1 MKKWNWGSFVSGMK
15 SRWVTTVIWVIIL
28 GVLSVTWPQINS
40 QKTNSNQLLPD
51 DASSIRASKLVNEQF
66 PNDTGTPLLLV
77 WYQEAG
83 LTDTDFENIQKLFKS
98 LEENPVNKQT
108 FVPPLYKAPAQALA
122 QAASEDQ
129 AALTTP
135 VFFDSAA
142 STKELQK
149 GIEEVKE
156 QINKA
161 FNHAVLDDHLDKEGL
176 HVRISG
182 PVGIQTDAV
191 SLFSNADFTL
201 LMATVAIVLLL
212 LIVLYRSPL
221 LAIIPLITVGF
232 AYGLISPI
240 LGFLAKNGWIEVDQ
254 QTISIMTVLLFGA
267 GTDYCLFL
275 ISRYRDELRHEPDRY
290 KAMQKAIENTGSA
303 ILMSAITTVLGL
315 LTLSLAYY
323 ASYDRFAIPF
333 SVSILIMGVT
343 ALTLLPAFLTL
354 LGRVAFFPFIPRT
367 EEMIQKLEAKKGKKL
382 RRQRDKSVFGIA
394 LGKIVTTKPWTIIIS
409 CFVLLGIFISFVPKI
424 QFTYGLLD
432 SFPADMPSREGFSII
447 SDHYPPGEVA
457 PTQVMI
463 QTTQKDISL
472 QQDLQ
477 NLTYIDNV
485 SEPEHGKDEDYQLYE
500 ITFAMDPYSPEAVE
514 KIEDIRSVIS
524 SSLKEAGINNPQD
537 NLWIGGE
544 TATLYD
550 TKQITNRDQSIIIPV
565 VLLIIG
571 ILLLVYFR
579 SIIATIYLLLT
590 VGLSY
595 LAALGIGWIVLH
607 YGFNVPAIQGLIPL
621 YSFVFLV
628 ALGEDYN
635 IFLVANIWNKRKKR
649 IPLKQAIAEGVSE
662 TGSVISSAGI
672 ILAGTFAVLAVMPM
686 QVLVHFGTVTAIGIL
701 MDTFIVRPLFVPA
714 ITTVLERYAFWP
726 GKLWKVKDEEKKE
739 TN

>member
-1 MKKWNWGSFVSGMK
+1 MKKWSWGDFVSGMK
-15 SRWVTTVIWVIIL
+15 SRWITMVIWFVLL
-28 GVLSVTWPQINS
+28 GILSVAWPQINS

-51 DASSIRASKLVNEQF
+51 HAASLKAAELAKEQF
-66 PNDTGTPLLLV
+66 PNETGTPLLLV
-77 WYQEAG
+77 WYQKNG
-83 LTDTDFENIQKLFKS
+83 LNETDFENIQRLFKD
-98 LEENPVNKQT
+98 LDEHPVNKQS
-108 FVPPLYKAPAQALA
+108 FVPPIYKAPAQALA
-122 QAASEDQ
+122 QSASEDQ

-149 GIEEVKE
+149 GIDELKE
-156 QINKA
+156 QIDQSL
-161 FNHAVLDDHLDKEGL
+161 NHAILDDDLDKDGL

-201 LMATVAIVLLL
+201 LVATVAIVLLL
-212 LIVLYRSPL
+212 LIILYRSPL

-232 AYGLISPI
+232 AYGFISPL
-240 LGFLAKNGWIEVDQ
+240 LGLLAKNGWIEVDQ

-303 ILMSAITTVLGL
+303 IMMSSITTVLGL
-315 LTLSLAYY
+315 LTLTLAYY

-333 SVSILIMGVT
+333 SLSILIMGIT

-367 EEMIQKLEAKKGKKL
+367 EAMIQKLEAKKGKKI
-382 RRQRDKSVFGIA
+382 RRQKEKNAFSMA
-394 LGKIVTTKPWTIIIS
+394 LGKFVTTKPWTIIIS
-409 CFVLLGIFISFVPKI
+409 CLVILGVFISFVPKI

-432 SFPADMPSREGFSII
+432 SFPKDMPSREGFSII

-457 PTQVMI
+457 PTQVI
-463 QTTQKDISL
+463 VNTNGEEISL
-472 QQDLQ
+472 QKALQDL
-477 NLTYIDNV
+477 TFIDNV
-485 SEPEHGKDEDYQLYE
+485 SDPEQGKDKNYQLYE
-500 ITFAMDPYSPEAVE
+500 VSFTMDPYSPEAVE
-514 KIEDIRSVIS
+514 KIEDIHTVVN
-524 SSLKEAGINNPQD
+524 SSLQEAGIVNAGE

-550 TKQITNRDQSIIIPV
+550 TKQITNRDQSIIIPA

-579 SIIATIYLLLT
+579 SIIATIYLLVT

-595 LAALGIGWIVLH
+595 LAALGIGWILLH

-649 IPLKQAIAEGVSE
+649 LPLKQAIAEGVSE
-662 TGSVISSAGI
+662 TGSVISSAGL

-701 MDTFIVRPLFVPA
+701 MDTFIIRPLLVPA
-714 ITTVLERYAFWP
+714 ITTVLGRYAFWP
-726 GKLWKVKDEEKKE
+726 GKLWKLKDEKEKE
-739 TN
+739 LI